1 VAGPPRPG
9 AGYDAGVSDRRRLA
23 AIVVLFL
30 IGWAM
35 VALADAL
42 DAYWPLFVTPIPYAV
57 IPYLIVHEDETRA
70 SRPNETG

>member
-1 VAGPPRPG
+1 M
-9 AGYDAGVSDRRRLA
+9 SERRRLA

-57 IPYLIVHEDETRA
+57 IPYLIVHENDGRAPQPDEA
-70 SRPNETG
+70 S

>member
-1 VAGPPRPG
+1 MPPPSAGRD
-9 AGYDAGVSDRRRLA
+9 YDEGVNERRRLA

-57 IPYLIVHEDETRA
+57 IPYLIVHEDGGRA
-70 SRPNETG
+70 PRANEAS